1 MTSVPKMR
9 IEKDSLGTVEVPAD
23 ALYGAATQ
31 RAIENFRISRP
42 LPAELIA
49 AICLIKGAAARA
61 NAALGLLD
69 ADLARGIADAADA
82 IVAGAHRDQF
92 PIDVYQTGSATSTN
106 MNANEVLATLAS
118 RATAKP
124 VDPNDHVNLGQSSND
139 VIPSAIQL
147 AAARAVSD
155 ALLPAL
161 DHLALAID
169 RQSQAIGAVVKTGRT
184 HLMDAV
190 PVTFAQEMSGWSAAV
205 RSGARRVR
213 DTLPDLCA
221 LPQGGT
227 AVGTGLNAHPE
238 LARRIAADLAA
249 RTGLPVVRAE
259 NFFERMAGQETS
271 AALSGQLR
279 GLAITLMK
287 ISNDLRLMNSGPD
300 AGIGEIELS
309 ALAPGSSIMPGKVN
323 PVAAEAV
330 AMIAARV
337 VGNDTT
343 VAIAAQSGNFELNV
357 MLPLIADTL
366 LESIR
371 LLANGARLL
380 ADRAIDGFKVNS
392 ERIARSLATN
402 PILVTALNPLIG
414 YARAAEI
421 AKRAYAERRPIVDV
435 AAESTDIPRAELE
448 RLLDPARLTGK

>member
-1 MTSVPKMR
+1 MTAVPKTR
-9 IEKDSLGTVEVPAD
+9 TEKDSLGTVEVPAD

-69 ADLARGIADAADA
+69 DDIARGIADAADA
-82 IVAGAHRDQF
+82 IVAGAHLDQF

-124 VDPNDHVNLGQSSND
+124 VHPNDHVNLGQSSND

-147 AAARAVSD
+147 AAARAVTD

-161 DHLALAID
+161 DHLARAID
-169 RQSQAIGAVVKTGRT
+169 RQSKAIGNIVKTGRT

-238 LARRIAADLAA
+238 LATRIAADLAA
-249 RTGLPVVRAE
+249 RTGLPLVRAD
-259 NFFERMAGQETS
+259 NLFERMAGQETS

-300 AGIGEIELS
+300 AGIGEIELP

-323 PVAAEAV
+323 PVAPEAV

-337 VGNDTT
+337 IGNDTT
-343 VAIAAQSGNFELNV
+343 IAIAAQSGNFELNV

-448 RLLDPARLTGK
+448 RLLDPARLTGE